1 MNAFNYWA
9 HQLTNTIPQGL
20 SSTASFLSL
29 HLLTLSFM
37 MDLFRKLAWI
47 LVLMLLLC
55 FWATDSDCSLQEDIY
70 IARKMGNSLNFLV
83 VGDWGR
89 KGLFNQSQ
97 VAVQMGRIGEELGID
112 FVISTG
118 DNFYENGLT
127 DTEDPSFA
135 HSFSEIYT
143 AKSLQTQWYSVLGN
157 HDYRG
162 DVLAQLSPSLRS
174 RDPRWYCERS
184 FILNYTIQPQFGDLG
199 SVDFFFVDTNP
210 FVDEY
215 WEPSEQTYD
224 WRGVLPRENYIKQHL
239 EDLTNALVA
248 SRATWKIVI
257 GHHGI
262 RSIGSHGDTTEL
274 VQHLL
279 PILEVHGVDAYMN
292 GHDHCLEHISSLNSP
307 LEFLTSGGG
316 SEAYRGIIESA
327 DMKGVRFFHDGQ
339 GFMSMQITSTSLHA
353 KFYDVDG
360 NLIHHLDLLKD
371 QHFSY

>member
-1 MNAFNYWA
+1 
-9 HQLTNTIPQGL
+9 
-20 SSTASFLSL
+20 
-29 HLLTLSFM
+29 
-37 MDLFRKLAWI
+37 MDLFRKPAWSI
-47 LVLMLLLC
+47 VPMLLLC
-55 FWATDSDCSLQEDIY
+55 FWTTESDCSMQEDIHF
-70 IARKMGNSLNFLV
+70 ASKTGSSLNFLV

-97 VAVQMGRIGEELGID
+97 VAFQMGRIGQKLGID

-127 DTEDPSFA
+127 GTEDPSFEQ
-135 HSFSEIYT
+135 SFSDIYT

-162 DVLAQLSPSLRS
+162 DALAQLSPILSS
-174 RDPRWYCERS
+174 RDSRWYCERS
-184 FILNYTIQPQFGDLG
+184 FILKYTIHPLFRDFG

-210 FVDEY
+210 FVDKY
-215 WEPSEQTYD
+215 WEPSKTTYD
-224 WRGVLPRENYIKQHL
+224 WRGVLPRENYLKQQL

-262 RSIGSHGDTTEL
+262 RSIGSHGDTPEL

-279 PILEVHGVDAYMN
+279 PILEAYGVDLYMN

-316 SEAYRGIIESA
+316 SRAWRGINKSA

-339 GFMSMQITSTSLHA
+339 GFMSVQITPTSLQV

-360 NLIHHLDLLKD
+360 NSIHHLDLIKD
-371 QHFSY
+371 QYISY